1 MQMELAASTL
11 HLLDR
16 PLEEAFPD
24 LLRLGT
30 RNIELADSGH
40 HALNPS
46 RVERLKELGAS
57 YELSF
62 SVHAPYADT
71 NLSADDDLIR
81 GCILERVRASMRFAS
96 ELDARCVVVHPGW
109 TTATERFMKGRA
121 WDLNLRSLRWLLR
134 YAEEYGVDML
144 IENVPGPTPYLL
156 VSAEDFERFYGE
168 MEQPM
173 GMVLDVAHANLNG
186 EVAEY
191 VRRFGDRI
199 RHVHVSDNDGDVDQ
213 HLPIGDGGIEW
224 GRVMAQLRGSG
235 FSGWVV
241 VESYSDV
248 QRCLD
253 ALAPLI

>member
-1 MQMELAASTL
+1 MNLAASTL
-11 HLLDR
+11 HLMDK

-24 LLRLGT
+24 LLGLGT

-40 HALNPS
+40 HALNPKL
-46 RVERLKELGAS
+46 VERLQELRAS
-57 YELSF
+57 YELSY
-62 SVHAPYADT
+62 SIHAPYADT
-71 NLSADDDLIR
+71 NLAADDDLIR
-81 GCILERVRASMRFAS
+81 EWILKRIRASIRFAS

-109 TTATERFMKGRA
+109 TTATDRFMKGRA
-121 WDLNLRSLRWLLR
+121 WELNLRSLRWLLR

-156 VSAEDFERFYGE
+156 VSAEDFQLFYDE
-168 MEQPM
+168 MKQPM

-186 EVAEY
+186 EVAEFT
-191 VRRFGDRI
+191 RRFSDRI
-199 RHVHVSDNDGDVDQ
+199 RHVHVSDNDGESDQ
-213 HLPIGDGGIEW
+213 HLPIGDGGIDWE
-224 GRVMAQLRGSG
+224 GVMALLRGSG

-253 ALAPLI
+253 TLAPLI

>member
-1 MQMELAASTL
+1 MNLAASTL

-16 PLEEAFPD
+16 PLEKAFPD

-40 HALNPS
+40 HALNP
-46 RVERLKELGAS
+46 RLVERLQELMAS
-57 YELSF
+57 YELRF
-62 SVHAPYADT
+62 SIHAPYADT
-71 NLSADDDLIR
+71 NLAADDDLIR
-81 GCILERVRASMRFAS
+81 EWILERVRASIRFAN
-96 ELDARCVVVHPGW
+96 ELDARCLVVHPGW
-109 TTATERFMKGRA
+109 TTATDRFMKGRA
-121 WDLNLRSLRWLLR
+121 WALNLRSLRWLLR

-144 IENVPGPTPYLL
+144 IENVPRPTPYLL
-156 VSAEDFERFYGE
+156 ISAEDFELFFDE

-186 EVAEY
+186 EVAEFT
-191 VRRFGDRI
+191 RRFGGRI
-199 RHVHVSDNDGDVDQ
+199 RHVHVSDNDGESDQ
-213 HLPIGDGGIEW
+213 HLPIGDGGIDW
-224 GRVMAQLRGSG
+224 SRVMALLRGIG

-241 VESYSDV
+241 VESYGEM

>member
-1 MQMELAASTL
+1 MNLAASTL
-11 HLLDR
+11 YLLDR

-24 LLRLGT
+24 LLGLGT
-30 RNIELADSGH
+30 RNIELADSGN
-40 HALNPS
+40 HALNP
-46 RVERLKELGAS
+46 RLVERLQELTAS
-57 YELSF
+57 YELSY
-62 SVHAPYADT
+62 SIHAPYADT

-81 GCILERVRASMRFAS
+81 EWILKRIRATIRFAS

-109 TTATERFMKGRA
+109 TTVTDRFMKGRA
-121 WDLNLRSLRWLLR
+121 WELNLRSLRWLLR

-156 VSAEDFERFYGE
+156 VSAEDFQLFYEE

-186 EVAEY
+186 EVAEFT
-191 VRRFGDRI
+191 RRFGDRI
-199 RHVHVSDNDGDVDQ
+199 RHVHVSDNDGDTDQ
-213 HLPIGDGGIEW
+213 HLPIGDGGIDW
-224 GRVMAQLRGSG
+224 GRVMNMLREIG
-235 FSGWVV
+235 FSGWIV

-253 ALAPLI
+253 TLAPLI

>member
-1 MQMELAASTL
+1 MNLAASTL
-11 HLLDR
+11 HLMDK

-24 LLRLGT
+24 LLGLGT

-40 HALNPS
+40 HALNPKL
-46 RVERLKELGAS
+46 VERLQELRAS
-57 YELSF
+57 YELSY
-62 SVHAPYADT
+62 SIHAPYADT
-71 NLSADDDLIR
+71 NLAADDDLIR
-81 GCILERVRASMRFAS
+81 EWILKRVRASIRFAS

-109 TTATERFMKGRA
+109 TTATDRFMKGRA
-121 WDLNLRSLRWLLR
+121 WELNLRSLRWLLR

-156 VSAEDFERFYGE
+156 VSAEDFQLFYDE
-168 MEQPM
+168 MKQPM

-186 EVAEY
+186 EVAEFT
-191 VRRFGDRI
+191 RRFSDRI
-199 RHVHVSDNDGDVDQ
+199 RHVHVSDNDGESDQ
-213 HLPIGDGGIEW
+213 HLPIGDGGIDWE
-224 GRVMAQLRGSG
+224 GVMALLRGSG

-253 ALAPLI
+253 TLAPLI

>member
-1 MQMELAASTL
+1 MNLAASTL

-30 RNIELADSGH
+30 RNIELADSGY
-40 HALNPS
+40 HALNP
-46 RVERLKELGAS
+46 RLVERLQELRAS
-57 YELSF
+57 YELRF
-62 SVHAPYADT
+62 SIHAPYADT

-81 GCILERVRASMRFAS
+81 EWILKRVRASIRFAS

-109 TTATERFMKGRA
+109 TTATDRFMKGWA
-121 WDLNLRSLRWLLR
+121 WELNLRSLRWLLR

-156 VSAEDFERFYGE
+156 VSAEDFELFYAE

-186 EVAEY
+186 EVAEFID
-191 VRRFGDRI
+191 RFGDRI
-199 RHVHVSDNDGDVDQ
+199 RHVHVSDNDGDTDQ
-213 HLPIGDGGIEW
+213 HLPIGDGGIDW
-224 GRVMAQLRGSG
+224 GRVMALLGDSG

-248 QRCLD
+248 PRCLD
-253 ALAPLI
+253 TLAPLI

>member
-1 MQMELAASTL
+1 MQMNLAASTL

-16 PLEEAFPD
+16 PLEEVFPD

-40 HALNPS
+40 HALNP
-46 RVERLKELGAS
+46 RLVERLQELMAS
-57 YELSF
+57 YELRF
-62 SVHAPYADT
+62 SIHAPYADT
-71 NLSADDDLIR
+71 NLAADDDLIR
-81 GCILERVRASMRFAS
+81 EWILKRVRASIRFAS

-109 TTATERFMKGRA
+109 TTATDRFMKGRA
-121 WDLNLRSLRWLLR
+121 WELNLRSLRWLLR

-144 IENVPGPTPYLL
+144 IENVPDSMPYLL
-156 VSAEDFERFYGE
+156 VSAEDFQLFYEE

-186 EVAEY
+186 EVAEFT
-191 VRRFGDRI
+191 RRFGDRI
-199 RHVHVSDNDGDVDQ
+199 RHVHVSDNDGESDQ
-213 HLPIGDGGIEW
+213 HLPIGDGGIDWE
-224 GRVMAQLRGSG
+224 RVMNMLREGG
-235 FSGWVV
+235 FNGWVV

-253 ALAPLI
+253 TLAPFI